1 VENLNMNVLSCFTNS
16 VVTEWCY
23 KQPFR
28 VLNCYAGIGGNRKL
42 WNAPNMQVTAIE
54 YDENIAK
61 VYQDLYPNDT
71 VIVADA
77 HQYLLENYENFDFI
91 WCSPPCPTHSITNHF
106 LNAQGIKRYPDMA
119 LYQEIILLQTF
130 FKGKFIIENV
140 KSYYEPLIKP
150 QISGRH
156 YFWANFKIPM
166 LKFEKQ
172 IGRMNGKKADLG
184 GKIQAELRTNNH
196 KKLGFDLSKY
206 TGIDKEKVL
215 NNCVAPE
222 IGLAIFQ
229 SALDIYDASNVEQI
243 GLFAEVSQ
251 GCL

>member
-1 VENLNMNVLSCFTNS
+1 MTDLNNTPKL
-16 VVTEWCY
+16 TESTEPAIDYSTCY

-28 VLNCYAGIGGNRKL
+28 VLNCYAGIGGNRKY
-42 WNAPNMQVTAIE
+42 WDGPNMEVTSIE
-54 YDENIAK
+54 FDDNIAK
-61 VYQDLYPNDT
+61 VYKDLYPNDN
-71 VIVADA
+71 VIVCDA
-77 HQYLLENYENFDFI
+77 HEYLLNNYEKFDFI
-91 WCSPPCPTHSITNHF
+91 WCSPPCPTHSVTNHF
-106 LNAQGIKRYPDMA
+106 LNAQGIKRYPDMK
-119 LYQEIILLQTF
+119 LYEEIILLQTF
-130 FKGKFIIENV
+130 FKGKYIIENV

-156 YFWANFKIPM
+156 YFWANFKIPL

-206 TGIDKEKVL
+206 TNIDKEKVL

-229 SALDIYDASNVEQI
+229 SALNIYDANNVEQI
-243 GLFAEVSQ
+243 GLFTDAV
-251 GCL
+251 